1 MKIGLLKFILITFLH
16 FFFLDS
22 QEVYRIRQEHPDDP
36 SAVTKGRVKGY
47 LNITRAF
54 GAGFLKQVT

>member
-1 MKIGLLKFILITFLH
+1 MKIGRLRLILITFYIN
-16 FFFLDS
+16 FLDS